1 MKRSKKLEKLID
13 EMNERSHEMLSAKCE
28 YEEGNAWLHH
38 FLMETGNYRGFAYE
52 VDEETGAVWC
62 RTL

>member
-1 MKRSKKLEKLID
+1 MKRSKKLEMLIST
-13 EMNERSHEMLSAKCE
+13 MNERSHAMLSADEE
-28 YEEGNAWLHH
+28 YEEGNAWLHY
-38 FLMETGNYRGFAYE
+38 FLMETGNYRGFTYE